1 MRISDWSSDVC
12 SSDLIADGQQ
22 IAIGGGVESISLV
35 QTPEIR
41 IGMDEELLAMHPT
54 AYIQMIDTAEVVAKR
69 YGIGREAQD
78 EYAPLSQRRTAAA
91 QAAGTFGEELIPELG
106 RGSCRE
112 RGGWYVEIQ

>member
-22 IAIGGGVESISLV
+22 IAIGGGVESITLV

-78 EYAPLSQRRTAAA
+78 EYALLSQRRPAAA
-91 QAAGTFGEELIPELG
+91 QAAGKFARPGERRVG
-106 RGSCRE
+106 RECARTCRH
-112 RGGWYVEIQ
+112 RWGR